1 MNRNSLI
8 NILIG
13 NGILSSEAG
22 NKINKLIAK
31 LFNLRPT
38 YTPVPVKV
46 KAQQQHP
53 AFKNR

>member
-1 MNRNSLI
+1 M
-8 NILIG
+8 
-13 NGILSSEAG
+13 SSETA

-31 LFNLRPT
+31 LFNLRPA

-46 KAQQQHP
+46 KSQHP

>member
-8 NILIG
+8 NFLIQ
-13 NGILSSEAG
+13 NGILSSTTG

-31 LFNLRPT
+31 LFNLRPA

-46 KAQQQHP
+46 KAQQHP

>member
-8 NILIG
+8 NFLIG

-22 NKINKLIAK
+22 NKISKLIAK
-31 LFNLRPT
+31 LFNLRPA

-46 KAQQQHP
+46 KAPQHP